1 MIDQE
6 REYREILRKLEKCGS
21 YEISATP
28 RDISKLSGILRLL
41 TELGEPHKA
50 FRIIHIAG
58 STGKGLTGAMLAAVL
73 QEEGWRCGCYSSPH
87 VVDIRERIGLNGH
100 WISKKLFVKC
110 ALRVFAHVEAF
121 NAQIYLSYFDIL
133 TAIAFL
139 AFQEAG
145 VQWVVLEVGLGGKA
159 DSTNVTEKE
168 LSILTP
174 IGFDHINVL
183 GRTLQAIAKEKL
195 GIIRRGVPTVLAV
208 QQEELEAWLIQ
219 EVEKR
224 GSSLIDA
231 GTMSI
236 ERKENGSYQFQWPD
250 QVSVCCNLRLQQKTL
265 PYLECLR
272 TVMTAAHTLFPEAP
286 EEKRRGWVRAVAGIK
301 LPGRLEYLEHV
312 KGLRENSCF
321 SRIVFDGGHNA
332 TALQALADQLKVW
345 QIENYV
351 LVLGFARDK
360 LIDPLKVSL
369 SQLCGHASRIFTT
382 QAQSP
387 RAASPEEL
395 SDFLASVLE
404 ESPRFPPIE
413 LQATVEKTLE
423 RLYAWQ
429 EEPIVVSGS
438 FYLLGEFFQILNLGK
453 EC

>member
-6 REYREILRKLEKCGS
+6 REYQEILRKLEKCGS

-87 VVDIRERIGLNGH
+87 VVDIRERIALNGH
-100 WISKKLFVKC
+100 WISKKLFVTC
-110 ALRVFAHVEAF
+110 ARRVFAHVEAF

-139 AFQEAG
+139 AFQESG
-145 VQWVVLEVGLGGKA
+145 VEWVVLEAGLGGKA

-195 GIIRRGVPTVLAV
+195 GIIRRGIPTVLAV
-208 QQEELEAWLIQ
+208 QPEELEAWLIQ

-236 ERKENGSYQFQWPD
+236 ERKENGSYRFQWPD

-272 TVMTAAHTLFPEAP
+272 TVMMAVQTLFPAAP
-286 EEKRRGWVRAVAGIK
+286 EEERRGWVRAAASIK
-301 LPGRLEYLEHV
+301 LPGRLEYFENV

-332 TALQALADQLKVW
+332 IALQALADQLK
-345 QIENYV
+345 
-351 LVLGFARDK
+351 D
-360 LIDPLKVSL
+360 
-369 SQLCGHASRIFTT
+369 
-382 QAQSP
+382 
-387 RAASPEEL
+387 
-395 SDFLASVLE
+395 LAD
-404 ESPRFPPIE
+404 
-413 LQATVEKTLE
+413 
-423 RLYAWQ
+423 
-429 EEPIVVSGS
+429 
-438 FYLLGEFFQILNLGK
+438 
-453 EC
+453 